1 MALRAGYKGIKKYV
15 ADMLNKMNP
24 GDTFAT
30 DAEIAAA
37 AEGVTD
43 LMEDTVGWISEE
55 KAKLYTYS
63 QTANG
68 VTFTYNPMSVK
79 LDGTAL
85 GNDALPSSA
94 NVPSNGKITLE
105 AGTYKLSTDNENIKW
120 EVIGLNPTTSLGR
133 GSNFTFSLSSQKE
146 VFVRVY
152 MSIGDVYSNTTGFFT
167 LRKIS
172 VEDILATKA
181 DISALGTQE
190 GATASRLYHPG
201 EHFYK
206 DGKFC
211 TVIGSSDVAADS
223 TWTLNTNYVE
233 GAVGDYINHSL
244 GRISI
249 TVGTGVT
256 SQITIPVISG
266 YVPFVV
272 TPLIQGTYTSR
283 ARISITMK
291 GNSEVPEYINY
302 SNTDTET
309 RTWDVSAKIIYIKS

>member
-63 QTANG
+63 QTATG

-152 MSIGDVYSNTTGFFT
+152 IATGDVYSNTTGFFT

-190 GATASRLYHPG
+190 GATASRLYYPR

-206 DGKFC
+206 DGQSC
-211 TVIGSSDVAADS
+211 EVIGNSNVAQGT
-223 TWTLNTNYVE
+223 TWTLNTNYKVKS
-233 GAVGDYINHSL
+233 VYDSL
-244 GRISI
+244 VKQATFNGITNVNGNISI
-249 TVGTGVT
+249 TSNTTRKVIGVELDSDNLALVYKT
-256 SQITIPVISG
+256 SSYIGLHICNSG
-266 YVPFVV
+266 NLAAV
-272 TPLIQGTYTSR
+272 TETTVSGTYY
-283 ARISITMK
+283 
-291 GNSEVPEYINY
+291 YI
-302 SNTDTET
+302 D
-309 RTWDVSAKIIYIKS
+309 